1 METYLIA
8 ECLNTGD
15 WGIIEE
21 FEVEDDEAANAYA
34 EEHYSHMHID
44 WYVLYES
51 TLVNING

>member
-34 EEHYSHMHID
+34 DEHYSDIE
-44 WYVLYES
+44 WFVLYQS
-51 TLVNING
+51 TLVDING